1 MQVRRTFALV
11 GVVTILLLLA
21 GCGGAATPAPAPTQV
36 PAAAAPTEAP
46 QAAPTTPPAA
56 AQAPTQPPQAGEPAT
71 FRIAVGI
78 DPDNMDPTQIT
89 TVLVTNIVK
98 YMAEALVRIDKEGK
112 AQPALATS
120 WEISDDGL
128 EYTLHLREGVTFQD
142 GTPFDAEAVKWNFD
156 RLFDPAIE
164 SRNLRNFQA
173 IDKVEIVDP
182 KTVKVLLKYPS
193 APMLGV
199 LGTYLLVSPE
209 SVQAEGNSYD
219 AITIPV
225 GTGPYGFKE
234 RVAGERIVVARNE
247 SYWGEQPYYD
257 QVVFQIVPEAATRES
272 LLLAG
277 QVDMI
282 VLPPIS
288 DVPAL
293 QANPDVKVLLV
304 PTSRIVYIGINNKDA
319 DGVLTD
325 ARVRQALNYAVDKEA
340 IIRSVLFNAGEPM
353 ENPIGAKL
361 YGDCPQ
367 PPYDYNPEKA
377 RQLLAEAGHE
387 SLELGFISPTGRYVQ
402 DFPAA
407 EAIAGYLAEIGVK
420 TSLQTM
426 DWPSYVGAI
435 TTPPEESSLDLHLLG
450 WAPGFLDASQM
461 AIMYE
466 SSFQV
471 PNGLGTSFYA
481 NPEVDE
487 LLTAALQE
495 GDPAKREDLYCQASK
510 IVWEEAPIIF
520 LWVQHNPIVHQANIT
535 NVEGLP
541 TEEFDAIYARP
552 ASAQ

>member
-1 MQVRRTFALV
+1 MPT
-11 GVVTILLLLA
+11 T
-21 GCGGAATPAPAPTQV
+21 APAPT
-36 PAAAAPTEAP
+36 PEPPKAAAPTS
-46 QAAPTTPPAA
+46 
-56 AQAPTQPPQAGEPAT
+56 

-78 DPDNMDPTQIT
+78 DPDNMDPAQIT

-98 YMAEALVRIDKEGK
+98 YMAEPLVKIDKEGK

-128 EYTLHLREGVTFQD
+128 EYTLHLREEVTFQD

-156 RLFDPAIE
+156 RLFDPNIK
-164 SRNLRNFQA
+164 SRNLRNFAA
-173 IDKVEIVDP
+173 IKEVEAVDAN
-182 KTVKVLLKYPS
+182 TVKVHLKNPS

-199 LGTYLLVSPE
+199 LSTYLLVSPE
-209 SVQAEGNSYD
+209 SAKAEGNSYE
-219 AITIPV
+219 AISVPV

-234 RVAGERIVVARNE
+234 RVAGERIVVARNAN
-247 SYWGEQPYYD
+247 YWGEQPYYD
-257 QVVFQIVPEAATRES
+257 EVVFQIVPEAATRES

-304 PTSRIVYIGINNKDA
+304 PTSRILYIGINNRDK

-325 ARVRQALNYAVDKEA
+325 VRVRQALNYAVDKQA

-361 YGDCPQ
+361 YGDCSQ
-367 PPYDYNPEKA
+367 SPYDYNPEKA
-377 RQLLAEAGHE
+377 KELLSEAGHAN
-387 SLELGFISPTGRYVQ
+387 LELGFISPTGRYVQ
-402 DFPAA
+402 DYPAA
-407 EAIAGYLAEIGVK
+407 EAIAGYLAEVGVK

-435 TTPPEESSLDLHLLG
+435 TTPPEESTLDLHLLG
-450 WAPGFLDASQM
+450 WAPGFIDASQM
-461 AIMYE
+461 AIMYD
-466 SSFQV
+466 STFQV
-471 PNGLGTSFYA
+471 PNGLGTSFYS
-481 NPEVDE
+481 NTTVDE
-487 LLTAALQE
+487 LLSAASQE
-495 GDPAKREDLYCQASK
+495 VDPKKRQDLYCQALK
-510 IVWEEAPIIF
+510 IIWEDAPVIF
-520 LWVQHNPIVHQANIT
+520 LWVQHNPIIHRANIT
-535 NVEGLP
+535 NVDGLP

-552 ASAQ
+552 AG